1 MFTGFVRPIVHNI
14 LCTSIRYEPVT
25 IAQYDIRGFVRRVAP
40 KSGIRSR
47 VINTK
52 EFRAWKSICCFQV

>member
-52 EFRAWKSICCFQV
+52 EFRA